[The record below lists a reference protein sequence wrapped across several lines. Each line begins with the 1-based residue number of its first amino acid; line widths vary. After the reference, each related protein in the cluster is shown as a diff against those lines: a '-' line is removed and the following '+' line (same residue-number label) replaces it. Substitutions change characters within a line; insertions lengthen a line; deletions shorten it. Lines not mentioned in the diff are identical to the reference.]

1 MLFYTKNSIILP
13 TQARDRHRESTQKK
27 CIQKMGVSQF
37 SEYRIEAADRNGTV
51 CVQVKRG
58 ASLFG

>member
-1 MLFYTKNSIILP
+1 
-13 TQARDRHRESTQKK
+13 
-27 CIQKMGVSQF
+27 MGVSQF